1 MKQFTKLLTVIICG
15 CLLLGCQD
23 YLELEHRSVPD
34 EQSFYKTSQDAI
46 VATNAAYNP
55 LQEIYRSDNGLWL
68 LTEVASDNTDD
79 TNVGIDNLTMGTS
92 DGTVTGAWQLH
103 YLGIARCNTVL
114 SRLPGITMDEA
125 LRNRLMLEARF
136 LRGFYYFN
144 LVRLFGDVPLIITEV
159 NDLQQTTPDNLAG
172 QTPSAKVYEQIIA
185 DLTAAEEL
193 PTAYAASD
201 AGRATKG
208 AAKAFLSKVYLTRQ
222 QWNLAAGK
230 AKEVIDMKAYSLLP
244 SYAANFSVNMKNSSE
259 SLLEVQFFL
268 GAQSGTGNFLGQN
281 LYELFAPAGS
291 GSSVTGI
298 TGSNGGGRNIPTDLM
313 VNAYEPDDPR
323 KEASLRTSYINTS
336 KNVVNVNYMLKYLD
350 PSATGGVQGGSGV
363 GSSNNVRL
371 FRYSDLLLIYAEAL
385 NEISPANQLAY
396 DAINLVRRRA
406 RAATSSLPDLSALSQ
421 DGFRQAVANERRV
434 ELAFE
439 NHRWFDL
446 VRTGKAAEILSKT
459 KNIQLRNTLFPIPER
474 ERTINPKLVQNK
486 GY

>member
-1 MKQFTKLLTVIICG
+1 MKTSIYLFVFLIYCGLLAG
-15 CLLLGCQD
+15 CKD

-34 EQSFYKTSQDAI
+34 EESFYKTSQDAV

-55 LQEIYRSDNGLWL
+55 LLDIYRGDNGLWL

-79 TNVGIDNLTMGTS
+79 TNVNIDNLTLGTS
-92 DGTVTGAWQLH
+92 DATVSAAWQRH

-114 SRLPGITMDEA
+114 SRLPGISMDQT
-125 LRNRLMLEARF
+125 LRDRLMLEARF
-136 LRGFYYFN
+136 LRGLYYFN
-144 LVRLFGDVPLIITEV
+144 LVRLFGSIPLVVTEV
-159 NDLQQTTPDNLAG
+159 DDLQQTTPENLPRQATVE
-172 QTPSAKVYEQIIA
+172 QVYEQIIE
-185 DLTAAEEL
+185 DFTAAESL
-193 PTAYAASD
+193 PASYGPSD

-208 AAKAFLSKVYLTRQ
+208 AAAAFLAKVYLTTK
-222 QWNLAAGK
+222 QWDKAA
-230 AKEVIDMKAYSLLP
+230 AKSKQVIDSKAYSLLP
-244 SYAANFSVNMKNSSE
+244 AYESNFLVNMKNSPE
-259 SLLEVQFFL
+259 SIFEVQFFL

-298 TGSNGGGRNIPTDLM
+298 VGSNGGGRNIPTENL
-313 VNAYEPDDPR
+313 VTSYETGDPR
-323 KEASLRTSYINTS
+323 KDASLRTSYINAS

-371 FRYSDLLLIYAEAL
+371 YRYSDLLLVYAEAL
-385 NEISPANQLAY
+385 NEISQGNPQAY
-396 DAINLVRRRA
+396 QAINLVRARA
-406 RAATSSLPDLSALSQ
+406 RAGTAALPDLTTRSQ
-421 DGFRQAVANERRV
+421 EAFQQAVYHERRV

-446 VRTGKAAEILSKT
+446 VRTGMASDVLSKT
-459 KNIQLRNTLFPIPER
+459 KNIQLRNALFPVPER
-474 ERTINPKLVQNK
+474 ELAINPKLIQNR

>member
-1 MKQFTKLLTVIICG
+1 MKIIINLFAITLCSLLIVSCEN
-15 CLLLGCQD
+15 

-34 EQSFYKTSQDAI
+34 EESFYKTSQDAV

-55 LQEIYRSDNGLWL
+55 LLDIYRGDNGLWL
-68 LTEVASDNTDD
+68 LTEVVSDNTDD

-92 DGTVTGAWQLH
+92 DATVSAAWQRH

-114 SRLPGITMDEA
+114 NRLPGIAMDEI
-125 LRNRLMLEARF
+125 LRSRLMLEARF

-144 LVRLFGDVPLIITEV
+144 LVRLFGSVPLMISEV
-159 NDLQQTTPDNLAG
+159 VDLAQTSPENLPA
-172 QTPSAKVYEQIIA
+172 QATTDQIYHQIIE
-185 DLTAAEEL
+185 DFTAAQDL
-193 PTAYAASD
+193 PATYPASG

-208 AAKAFLSKVYLTRQ
+208 AAKAFLAKVYLTRK
-222 QWNLAAGK
+222 QWDKAALT
-230 AKEVIDMKAYSLLP
+230 AKEVIDMKVYSLLP
-244 SYAANFSVNMKNSSE
+244 SYAANFSVNMENNPE
-259 SLLEVQFFL
+259 SILEVQFFL

-298 TGSNGGGRNIPTDLM
+298 AGSNGGGRNIPTDNI
-313 VNAYEPDDPR
+313 VNAYETGDPR
-323 KEASLRTSYINTS
+323 KEASLRTSYVNAS
-336 KNVVNVNYMLKYLD
+336 KNVVNVNYILKYLD

-385 NEISPANQLAY
+385 NEISAANKDAY
-396 DAINLVRRRA
+396 DAINQVRSRA
-406 RAATSSLPDLSALSQ
+406 RAATSALPDLTALSQ
-421 DGFRQAVANERRV
+421 DGFRQAIARERRI

-446 VRTGKAAEILSKT
+446 VRTGKAHEVLSST
-459 KNIQLRNTLFPIPER
+459 KNIQLRSTFFPIPER
-474 ERTINPKLVQNK
+474 ERTINPKLVQNE